1 MYYSDMYHLKWVTCL
16 NSEFDKGYTKG
27 YENGYFDGHQKGCAE
42 MLGRSSMRF
51 LLSPEGKPLLSLE
64 SIQLVNFNE
73 KKGTT
78 VVKWADGTITK
89 VKVQNGDT
97 YNPEV
102 GLAMCIAK
110 RATGNKGRYNDV
122 FKKWIPKEGQS

>member
-1 MYYSDMYHLKWVTCL
+1 MYYSIWRTCI
-16 NSEFDKGYTKG
+16 NPEFDRGYSSG
-27 YENGYFDGHQKGCAE
+27 YIRGYDDGVNRG
-42 MLGRSSMRF
+42 MLKAAYKAIDTILKAPMEKKD
-51 LLSPEGKPLLSLE
+51 LSTE

-78 VVKWADGTITK
+78 VVKWTDGSITK
-89 VKVQNGDT
+89 VKVQNGDK

-110 RATGNKGRYNDV
+110 RAMGNKGNYNDV
-122 FKKWIPKEGQS
+122 FKKWLPKEEQS